1 MEFSLRTVS
10 IVLRHVKK
18 IMKTDYDDSNWREES
33 IPYYTGT
40 REKLLKEGPK
50 SLSQSWILGSMYN
63 EWKRR
68 NGYKDPEPPNCQS
81 SFKEWNDKVK

>member
-1 MEFSLRTVS
+1 MTNK
-10 IVLRHVKK
+10 H
-18 IMKTDYDDSNWREES
+18 YDDSNWKEES

-50 SLSQSWILGSMYN
+50 SLSQSWILGAMYN

-68 NGYKDPEPPNCQS
+68 NGYKDPEPPDVS
-81 SFKEWNDKVK
+81 SSMSEFFAKQKSIE